1 MPGDEP
7 EWTPAIGH
15 AVGNGRYTVGGEIN
29 RGGTAVVYEGFD
41 NALGMKVALKVR
53 RAVTRPD
60 ARLVSHTAPS
70 APRPQV
76 MNVSPNGTIA
86 VPLPAVKREIKY
98 ASKLGSRVG
107 AQSDMNIVRLLNVLQ
122 EGEVRPAHQ
131 LFDQNTAVPHS
142 LVFFPQD
149 ILILV
154 WELVKGMDVLDY
166 LNSLGGVMTEP
177 EARHFFRQL
186 LSGIRCIHDNGFCHR
201 DIKPENCMIEMNTG
215 SLKII
220 DFGLSKH
227 RDSAKTVGIGT
238 PDYMSPEMLS
248 RAGGVGGSEQASY
261 DPEAVDVWAM
271 GVMLYLILTGVYP
284 FEDVSQPGNVTA
296 TLRRVRE
303 GRMNKLPSNLS
314 ASVRDL
320 LTRMIRVDPAGER
333 GSRRSPNT
341 PGSSPERPW
350 ARRASRDR
358 RTSAWAAH
366 RGAAPP
372 GPRADQRGRGM
383 RLATRRRYLRRRR
396 PRRSRWRS
404 AFQEYPRRWRLDRFH
419 LRRTHHLA
427 ILRVLPLAGGL
438 NDAGTNRRRERTRT
452 ERMRDTKSGR

>member
-1 MPGDEP
+1 MPD
-7 EWTPAIGH
+7 
-15 AVGNGRYTVGGEIN
+15 
-29 RGGTAVVYEGFD
+29 
-41 NALGMKVALKVR
+41 
-53 RAVTRPD
+53 
-60 ARLVSHTAPS
+60 
-70 APRPQV
+70 
-76 MNVSPNGTIA
+76 
-86 VPLPAVKREIKY
+86 
-98 ASKLGSRVG
+98 
-107 AQSDMNIVRLLNVLQ
+107 
-122 EGEVRPAHQ
+122 
-131 LFDQNTAVPHS
+131 S

-166 LNSLGGVMTEP
+166 LNSLGGGMTEP

-248 RAGGVGGSEQASY
+248 RAGGVGGSEHASY

-284 FEDVSQPGNVTA
+284 FEDVSQPGNITA

-314 ASVRDL
+314 ASVCDL
-320 LTRMIRVDPAGER
+320 LTCMIRVNPARRAKLAEISEHPWIVAGETVGASGVSGQENVGVGGASWGGAPPGLAPINVGGACGPRR
-333 GSRRSPNT
+333 GRDTSTSDAPGGLAGGQLSRSALRGGGST
-341 PGSSPERPW
+341 VSTFAGRIMSRFFGSSPSPV
-350 ARRASRDR
+350 
-358 RTSAWAAH
+358 
-366 RGAAPP
+366 G
-372 GPRADQRGRGM
+372 
-383 RLATRRRYLRRRR
+383 
-396 PRRSRWRS
+396 
-404 AFQEYPRRWRLDRFH
+404 
-419 LRRTHHLA
+419 
-427 ILRVLPLAGGL
+427 
-438 NDAGTNRRRERTRT
+438 
-452 ERMRDTKSGR
+452 